1 MSSYFVSPQS
11 SISVPNTTANQLM
24 SQLNGPH
31 VLIGEIGKK
40 IQFFLRVFDKAIK

>member
-1 MSSYFVSPQS
+1 MSSYFVLPQS

-24 SQLNGPH
+24 SQPNGSH
-31 VLIGEIGKK
+31 ILAGKIATK